1 MPLSEQAFEAA
12 YRRLE
17 KPLYNYLYRWF
28 WNPAVC
34 EDLIHDAFERI
45 WNKRKGIDEHRLN
58 ALVWTTTIN
67 LARNLHRRLVRWQ
80 WLPLLPSLRSIEC
93 PEALAQ
99 QDERERRLR
108 DALERLPRASRE
120 VILLGVFA
128 GVDRAELAD
137 MLGIPAGTLASRKHA
152 ATKRLQEMLE
162 DGNDD

>member
-1 MPLSEQAFEAA
+1 MSEQALEAA

-45 WNKRKGIDEHRLN
+45 WNKRTGIDADRID
-58 ALVWTTTIN
+58 ALVWTTVVN
-67 LARNLHRRLVRWQ
+67 LARNRHRSLLRWQ
-80 WLPLLPSLRSIEC
+80 WLPLPPSLRSTGC
-93 PEALAQ
+93 PEDQAQ

-152 ATKRLQEMLE
+152 AIKRLQAMLE